1 MKRIGIFILLF
12 ILPFSIWANDQRII
26 PLESE
31 VYPLLELITAESRQ
45 SQLSQVKPYSEAEVR
60 NILDDVVRSGLSAA
74 AKKALD
80 EINTL
85 LGMDPLYTESG
96 FSADVSGSAAFET
109 YLHTSDDESEWQY
122 GYEDRLPVLSLKLET
137 WFNDGF
143 YAVMEPELKESRF
156 LIDYTDAGGEY
167 AGNITN
173 IPGSFGDIN
182 YHFPQRGLFSFG
194 GENWNFQVGRDQ
206 LQFGNGESGNIHISS
221 YPDFYDFIKLKGF
234 VDNFAFSWSYLN
246 LENWVDDGYQRFI
259 VDHDLG
265 IRLFDILTLFVNE
278 SALFYGESTE
288 LQFINPLIVYH
299 NLFRNHFNDGTGAN
313 ICMSVGFNVVPY
325 RGITLYGEYM
335 LDEVQSGLELAEYP
349 GATATPNSDAHMLG
363 AKASWPIGPG
373 YITGFFEYIYTSP
386 WCYLLDPA
394 GGSMVWTHL
403 ETTDVLNAR
412 INVVKPL
419 GYEYGPDAI
428 AFSGSIGYILPGVFD
443 AALSADY
450 ILKGENDINTE
461 YIETAEAAALATPT
475 GTPMKTLII
484 GLSAYYDL
492 FSFMSAGL
500 NLDYV
505 DIRDYKNVPGAVF
518 TDFQTAI
525 SIIFNLSKADF

>member
-1 MKRIGIFILLF
+1 M
-12 ILPFSIWANDQRII
+12 
-26 PLESE
+26 
-31 VYPLLELITAESRQ
+31 YYLLELITSESQQ
-45 SQLSQVKPYSEAEVR
+45 SMLSSVKPYSEAEIL
-60 NILDDVVRSGLSAA
+60 NILASVDISNLSEA
-74 AKKALD
+74 AKNAWKRINLILD
-80 EINTL
+80 S
-85 LGMDPLYTESG
+85 DPLYSEG
-96 FSADVSGSAAFET
+96 VFSADVSGKVAFET
-109 YLHTSDDESEWQY
+109 YLHTSDDESQWNY
-122 GYEDRLPVLSLKLET
+122 GYEERLPVLSLTLET

-143 YAVMEPELKESRF
+143 YAVMEPELKENRF
-156 LIDYTDAGGEY
+156 LIDLADAD
-167 AGNITN
+167 GNYVGNYTN
-173 IPGSFGDIN
+173 IPGSFGDMN

-206 LQFGNGESGNIHISS
+206 LQFGNGENGNIHISS
-221 YPDFYDFIKLKGF
+221 YPDYYDFMKLKGF
-234 VDNFAFSWSYLN
+234 VDNFAFTWSYLN
-246 LENWVDDGYQRFI
+246 LENWTEGDDEFQRFI
-259 VDHDLG
+259 VDHDLE

-313 ICMSVGFNVVPY
+313 ICMSVGFNIVPF

-349 GATATPNSDAHMLG
+349 GATATPNADAHMLG
-363 AKASWPIGPG
+363 ARASWPIGPG
-373 YITGFFEYIYTSP
+373 YIKGLFEYIYTSP

-412 INVVKPL
+412 INVVKPI
-419 GYEYGPDAI
+419 GYEYGPDTI
-428 AFSGSIGYILPGVFD
+428 AFSGSIGYILPGLLD
-443 AALSADY
+443 AAFSVDY

-461 YIETAEAAALATPT
+461 YIETVEAAALATPT

-484 GLSAYYDL
+484 GLSAYYEL
-492 FSFMSAGL
+492 FSFMTAGL

-505 DIRDYKNVPGAVF
+505 DIRDHENVQGSVF
-518 TDFQTAI
+518 SDFQTAI
-525 SIIFNLSKADF
+525 SIIFNLSKAVF